1 MNVKNKSFKLGDK
14 VKVNLTNE
22 ESNKSALGLRLDEDC
37 IGEIVGVEI
46 AQKIISEEEELNVIH
61 WKIQLDNFT
70 LPMIMT
76 TTAYYMEKINE

>member
-14 VKVNLTNE
+14 VKVNLTNDE
-22 ESNKSALGLRLDEDC
+22 ARQKSALGLRLDEDC

-46 AQKIISEEEELNVIH
+46 AQKIISEEEESNTIH
-61 WKIQLDNFT
+61 WEIQLDNFV

-76 TTAYYMEKINE
+76 TTAYYMEKI

>member
-37 IGEIVGVEI
+37 IGEIVGVE
-46 AQKIISEEEELNVIH
+46 QDTYENTKEMQVK
-61 WKIQLDNFT
+61 WKIQLDNF
-70 LPMIMT
+70 LPHKMIMT
-76 TTAYYMEKINE
+76 TTAYYMEKISN

>member
-22 ESNKSALGLRLDEDC
+22 EFNKSRLGLRPDEDC
-37 IGEIVGVEI
+37 IGEIVAVERT
-46 AQKIISEEEELNVIH
+46 EENKHNLIQ
-61 WKIQLDNFT
+61 WKIQLDNF
-70 LPMIMT
+70 LPHKMIMI

>member
-14 VKVNLTNE
+14 VKVNLTNDE
-22 ESNKSALGLRLDEDC
+22 ARQKSALGLRLDEDC

-46 AQKIISEEEELNVIH
+46 AQKIISEEEESNTIH
-61 WKIQLDNFT
+61 REIQLDNFV

-76 TTAYYMEKINE
+76 TTAYYMEKI